1 MRRLLIPLLALIFAA
16 PLFAHQQKAAFS
28 QILLNP
34 RTGMLEVAHRFWL
47 HDAEHAVQQLFD
59 SKADIIA
66 DPTTQQRFA
75 DYVIARF
82 AIQQSSGKNLPLRYV
97 GVEIERNFI
106 WVYQE
111 GAPPSGEQMILRH
124 QALLD
129 IWPGQENMVNIEGLG
144 ELKTV
149 YFQAH
154 RKEAKIN
161 LE

>member
-1 MRRLLIPLLALIFAA
+1 MRRFLIPLLALLFAA

-28 QILLNP
+28 QVLLNP

-66 DPTTQQRFA
+66 DPATQQRFA
-75 DYVIARF
+75 DYVVARF
-82 AIQQSSGKNLPLRYV
+82 SIQQSNGEILPLSFV

-111 GAPPSGEQMILRH
+111 APPPVGEQLTISH
-124 QALLD
+124 QALLE
-129 IWPGQENMVNIEGLG
+129 IWSGQENMVNVEGLG
-144 ELKTV
+144 ELKTL

-154 RKEAKIN
+154 RGVATID